1 MPAIAWFDRIL
12 ADVGDSQNLQESLS
26 TFSGHIK
33 RVKGILGSITRHS
46 LVLLDEVILHLLSG
60 IQAREGVDT
69 TSDH

>member
-1 MPAIAWFDRIL
+1 MPDIAWFDRIL

-33 RVKGILGSITRHS
+33 RVKRILGSITRHS
-46 LVLLDEVILHLLSG
+46 LVLLDEVILNLLLG